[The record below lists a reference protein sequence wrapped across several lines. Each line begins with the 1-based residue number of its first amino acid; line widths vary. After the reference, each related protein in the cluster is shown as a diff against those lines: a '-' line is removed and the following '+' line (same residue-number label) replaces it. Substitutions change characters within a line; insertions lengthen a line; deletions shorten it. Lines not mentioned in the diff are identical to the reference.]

1 MNELSEFFKTVSIE
15 KTRVAEERK
24 RFTPRVEIKETDLSD
39 FFGTIKTGQQNQVI
53 LAQREGTKLDALQTF
68 FTRLQT
74 FEDSLQEKIERQ
86 KPDNT
91 KDGFDPAEVEG
102 YEEFNSNYD
111 KKETEKLIDQ
121 SVEDTIK
128 EKSESQKLQDQLEP
142 ITENKDRFPTAEER
156 WPRAGETIKEVKQVE
171 IKPVNYFNINKRPE
185 PKVEETDVNSLAQAM
200 SSLIKKPEQLNEQPQ
215 LSDLEKLQLEF
226 KQFRKLVTMQM
237 ASIGGGGEVRLL
249 NLDDVD
255 TSSLGNGKFL
265 VYNAT
270 SKKLEFTDQVDGN

>member
-1 MNELSEFFKTVSIE
+1 MNELSEFFKSVSIE
-15 KTRVAEERK
+15 KARVAEEQK

-39 FFGTIKTGQQNQVI
+39 FFGTIKTGQQNQII

-74 FEDSLQEKIERQ
+74 FEDSLQEQIERQ
-86 KPDNT
+86 KPGTT
-91 KDGFDPAEVEG
+91 KDGFDPDEVHYDHETIPSKEPEKTESEKKQ
-102 YEEFNSNYD
+102 EE
-111 KKETEKLIDQ
+111 
-121 SVEDTIK
+121 
-128 EKSESQKLQDQLEP
+128 LEP
-142 ITENKDRFPTAEER
+142 IIETKQTERFPTAEER

-200 SSLIKKPEQLNEQPQ
+200 SGLIKKPEQQVVTEQ
-215 LSDLEKLQLEF
+215 LSDLEKLQREF
-226 KQFRKLVTMQM
+226 TQFRKLVTMQM

>member
-1 MNELSEFFKTVSIE
+1 MNELSEFFSSVAKE
-15 KTRVAEERK
+15 KKRVEEEK
-24 RFTPRVEIKETDLSD
+24 IRFTPRVNVDLSD
-39 FFGTIKTGQQNQVI
+39 LSSFFGTITEAKREHVVI
-53 LAQREGTKLDALQTF
+53 AKRDSTKIDALKGF
-68 FTRLQT
+68 FDRLDK
-74 FEDSLQEKIERQ
+74 FETALQENIDKQ
-86 KPDNT
+86 KEEP

-111 KKETEKLIDQ
+111 KKETEKLIDK
-121 SVEDTIK
+121 SIEDTIK
-128 EKSESQKLQDQLEP
+128 EKTESETLQDQLEP
-142 ITENKDRFPTAEER
+142 IIENKVE
-156 WPRAGETIKEVKQVE
+156 QVE

-185 PKVEETDVNSLAQAM
+185 PKVEETDVNSIAQAM
-200 SSLIKKPEQLNEQPQ
+200 SGLIKKPEQQVVTEQ
-215 LSDLEKLQLEF
+215 LSDLEKLQREF
-226 KQFRKLVTMQM
+226 TQFRKLVTMQM

>member
-1 MNELSEFFKTVSIE
+1 MNELSEFFKSVSIE
-15 KTRVAEERK
+15 KARVAEERK
-24 RFTPRVEIKETDLSD
+24 RFEPRVEIKETDLSD
-39 FFGTIKTGQQNQVI
+39 FFGTIKTGQQNQIV

-74 FEDSLQEKIERQ
+74 FEDTLKEQIEKQ

-111 KKETEKLIDQ
+111 KKETEKLIDK

-128 EKSESQKLQDQLEP
+128 EKTESQKLQDQLEP

-156 WPRAGETIKEVKQVE
+156 WPRAGEVVKQVD
-171 IKPVNYFNINKRPE
+171 IKPVNYFNNNKRPE
-185 PKVEETDVNSLAQAM
+185 PKVENTIDVNTLANQM
-200 SSLIKKPEQLNEQPQ
+200 SGLIKKPDQLTEQPQ
-215 LSDLEKLQLEF
+215 ITDLEKLQLEF
-226 KQFRKLVTMQM
+226 AQFRKLVTMQM

>member
-74 FEDSLQEKIERQ
+74 FEDSLQEQIERQ
-86 KPDNT
+86 KPGTT
-91 KDGFDPAEVEG
+91 KDGFDPDEVA
-102 YEEFNSNYD
+102 YD
-111 KKETEKLIDQ
+111 VETPIKEKEVEKLIDQ

-270 SKKLEFTDQVDGN
+270 SKKLEFTDQVDGK

>member
-15 KTRVAEERK
+15 KARVAEERK
-24 RFTPRVEIKETDLSD
+24 RFEPRVEIKETDLSD
-39 FFGTIKTGQQNQVI
+39 FFGTVKTGQQNQII

-74 FEDSLQEKIERQ
+74 FEDTLQEQIEKQ
-86 KPDNT
+86 KEPP

-102 YEEFNSNYD
+102 YEEFNKNYE
-111 KKETEKLIDQ
+111 KKEEIKPEEELVKEVRRNFTE
-121 SVEDTIK
+121 
-128 EKSESQKLQDQLEP
+128 SEKLQDQLEP
-142 ITENKDRFPTAEER
+142 ITENKVE
-156 WPRAGETIKEVKQVE
+156 EVKQVE
-171 IKPVNYFNINKRPE
+171 VKPVNYFNVNKRPE
-185 PKVEETDVNSLAQAM
+185 PQIEKTIDVNSLAQQM
-200 SSLIKKPEQLNEQPQ
+200 SGLIKKPDSLTEQPQ

-226 KQFRKLVTMQM
+226 TQFRKLVTMQM

>member
-24 RFTPRVEIKETDLSD
+24 RFEPRVEIKETDLSD

-74 FEDSLQEKIERQ
+74 FEDTLKEQIEKQ
-86 KPDNT
+86 KPDNM
-91 KDGFDPAEVEG
+91 KDGFDPSEVEG

-121 SVEDTIK
+121 SVEDSIK
-128 EKSESQKLQDQLEP
+128 EKTESQKLQDQLEP

-156 WPRAGETIKEVKQVE
+156 WPRAGEVVKQVE
-171 IKPVNYFNINKRPE
+171 IKPVNYFNNNKRPE
-185 PKVEETDVNSLAQAM
+185 PKVENTIDVNSLAEQM
-200 SSLIKKPEQLNEQPQ
+200 SGLIKKPEQLDEQPQ
-215 LSDLEKLQLEF
+215 LTDLEKLQREF
-226 KQFRKLVTMQM
+226 TQFRKLVTMQM

>member
-1 MNELSEFFKTVSIE
+1 MNELSEFFSSVAKE
-15 KTRVAEERK
+15 KKRVEEEK
-24 RFTPRVEIKETDLSD
+24 IRFTPRVNVDLSD
-39 FFGTIKTGQQNQVI
+39 LSSFFGTITEAKREHVVI
-53 LAQREGTKLDALQTF
+53 AKRDSTKLDALKGF
-68 FTRLQT
+68 FNRLDK
-74 FEDSLQEKIERQ
+74 FETTLQEQIEKQ
-86 KPDNT
+86 KPGTT
-91 KDGFDPAEVEG
+91 KDGFDYDEVA
-102 YEEFNSNYD
+102 YD
-111 KKETEKLIDQ
+111 VETPIKEKEVEKLIDQ

>member
-24 RFTPRVEIKETDLSD
+24 RFEPRIEIKETDLSD
-39 FFGTIKTGQQNQVI
+39 FFGTIKTGHQNQIV

-74 FEDSLQEKIERQ
+74 FEDTLKEQIEKQ

-111 KKETEKLIDQ
+111 KKETEKLIDK

-128 EKSESQKLQDQLEP
+128 EKTESQKLQDQLEP

-156 WPRAGETIKEVKQVE
+156 WPRAGEVVKQVD
-171 IKPVNYFNINKRPE
+171 IKPVNYFNKNRRPE
-185 PKVEETDVNSLAQAM
+185 PKVENTIDVNTLANQM
-200 SSLIKKPEQLNEQPQ
+200 SGLIKKPDQLTEQPQ
-215 LSDLEKLQLEF
+215 ITDLEKLQLEF
-226 KQFRKLVTMQM
+226 AQFRKLVTMQM